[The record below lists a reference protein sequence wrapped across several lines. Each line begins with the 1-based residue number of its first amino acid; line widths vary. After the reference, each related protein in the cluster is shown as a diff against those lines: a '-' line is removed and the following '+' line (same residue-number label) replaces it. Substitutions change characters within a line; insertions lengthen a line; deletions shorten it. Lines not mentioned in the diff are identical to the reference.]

1 MYGFTPIGVIYL
13 GIFWW
18 SLSLLAFSY
27 YRACT
32 TSPGEPR
39 DAMAEEQEL
48 LRVKSGMAGRLAG
61 TVFSFTAAIDLN
73 YSIDTNNSWG
83 NRSL

>member
-1 MYGFTPIGVIYL
+1 MFPCTSSPLRTSSQYVSTFVNIIPMYGFTPIGVIYL

-48 LRVKSGMAGRLAG
+48 LRVKSGMD
-61 TVFSFTAAIDLN
+61 TA
-73 YSIDTNNSWG
+73 Y
-83 NRSL
+83 RR